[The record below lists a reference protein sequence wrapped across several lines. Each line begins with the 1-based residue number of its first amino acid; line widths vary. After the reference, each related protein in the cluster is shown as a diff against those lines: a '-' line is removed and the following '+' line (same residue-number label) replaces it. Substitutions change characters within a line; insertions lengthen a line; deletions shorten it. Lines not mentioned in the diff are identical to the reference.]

1 MGRSL
6 FAKLHRRYGRRIS
19 GDERR
24 LRAEQHLERLRQAMP
39 VGLVGAPQRVAS
51 TSPRIAILGA
61 GFAGMSAAWFAKR
74 AGFGVTVVEPGVVG
88 GRVSSTTTLVP
99 GRVLE
104 AGAELIGTNHPLWMA
119 LAQHFGFALSVLSS
133 EDNYAAAGLEMP
145 MILDGRHL
153 TS

>member
-24 LRAEQHLERLRQAMP
+24 QRAEQHLERLRQAMP

-61 GFAGMSAAWFAKR
+61 GFAGMSAAWFATR
-74 AGFGVTVVEPGVVG
+74 AGFGVTVIEPSVIGGGGASAMTPVAGGILGGGGGVVG
-88 GRVSSTTTLVP
+88 GEQPRGGGGGGALRVRRGGPFL
-99 GRVLE
+99 
-104 AGAELIGTNHPLWMA
+104 
-119 LAQHFGFALSVLSS
+119 
-133 EDNYAAAGLEMP
+133 
-145 MILDGRHL
+145 
-153 TS
+153 